1 MFDWWIQ
8 QDIDIQGIIP
18 SDIVIQ
24 SILITF
30 AAATF
35 FQILYYWIVFGRV
48 AFFNPKK
55 HAVSTDVVLPSVS
68 VIIIAENDYPKL
80 KRNLT
85 SVLEQ
90 VYPNFEVVVVNSSP
104 QETSSFYLLKS
115 LHEQYPHLKMVD
127 LPDVRTFHSRKK
139 FLLALG
145 VKESNKDV
153 LLFTNTDCQP
163 DSPYWIQAMVSQM
176 SHKKQ
181 LILGYAGLSTS
192 SNRFYRLDAINTSL
206 TFMSLAR
213 CGMPY
218 TGTGNNLAYSW
229 ELFNKANGYVSH
241 YAVPY
246 GEDTLFVNK
255 NATKKN
261 TTIALDKNSLLRLQT
276 KMTFN
281 RWINLK
287 KTSRLSQKHYNKRHR
302 FVLTFFPFTRFI
314 CYLSFIVALCL
325 LPLSMLYYVVIG
337 IFALRMI
344 SQLIITKKTM
354 KRFNEKG
361 LLLLQPLL
369 EPIYMMLSWRIFF
382 KTWWRKK

>member
-1 MFDWWIQ
+1 MMNWLIQ
-8 QDIDIQGIIP
+8 QDIVIQGFIIP
-18 SDIVIQ
+18 GIVVQ

-30 AAATF
+30 ASATSL
-35 FQILYYWIVFGRV
+35 QILYYWIVFGRV

-55 HAVSTDVVLPSVS
+55 HVAPADTLLPSVS
-68 VIIIAENDYPKL
+68 VIIIAENDYSKL

-90 VYPNFEVVVVNSSP
+90 VYPDFEVVVVNSSL
-104 QETSSFYLLKS
+104 QETSSKYLLIS

-127 LPDVRTFHSRKK
+127 LPDVKTFHSRKK

-176 SHKKQ
+176 NHKKQ

-192 SNRFYRLDAINTSL
+192 SNRFYRLDTVNTSL
-206 TFMSLAR
+206 TFLSLAR

-218 TGTGNNLAYSW
+218 TGTGNNLAFSW

-261 TTIALDKNSLLRLQT
+261 STVALNPAALVRIQS
-276 KMTFN
+276 KMTFS
-281 RWINLK
+281 RWIYLK
-287 KTSRLSQKHYNKRHR
+287 KIARLSQKHYKKRHR
-302 FVLTFFPFTRFI
+302 FMLTFFPFTRFI
-314 CYLSFIVALCL
+314 CYLSFIGALCL
-325 LPLSMLYYVVIG
+325 LPLSILYYVIIG
-337 IFALRMI
+337 IFTLRMI

-361 LLLLQPLL
+361 LLILQPLL
-369 EPIYMMLSWRIFF
+369 EPVFMLLSWRVFF
-382 KTWWRKK
+382 KTWLKRK